1 MKSMGK
7 PKVAVIGTGGTIAS
21 QGVNPLDVA
30 DYASSGLP
38 LLNAEQL
45 VAGVPALQLVADV
58 VPVLFSAIPS
68 TAIGWSD
75 WRRLVAKI
83 AEVKAAHAD
92 LAGIVVTHGTAT
104 LEETAYLLS
113 LTLPND
119 GIPVVVTGAQRPFTG
134 LAADGHMNLVAAV
147 RAAGDPASRGRGPM
161 VVLND
166 EIHAAREVTKT
177 STSRMQTFRSPD
189 LGVLGHVDADQV
201 TYWRKPERY
210 PPPRLFD
217 ISGIEVPPR
226 VDVAYSVAGG
236 DGVAVRAFRAA
247 GAQGIVA
254 AGFAPGFTSPAER
267 DALAEAAADGCII
280 VMSSRAGSGRTFPA
294 RRYQAQGIVN
304 ADNLN
309 PQKARVLLMLALT
322 ATKDRAE
329 IAELFRTA

>member
-1 MKSMGK
+1 MTK

-21 QGVNPLDVA
+21 QGVGPLDVA

-38 LLNAEQL
+38 LLDAEGL
-45 VAGVPALQLVADV
+45 VAGVPALKLVADV

-68 TAIGWSD
+68 TAVGWSD
-75 WRRLVAKI
+75 WRALVAKV
-83 AEVKAAHAD
+83 AEVKAAHPD

-113 LTLPND
+113 LTLPDD
-119 GIPVVVTGAQRPFTG
+119 GVPVVLTGAQRPFTG
-134 LAADGHMNLVAAV
+134 LSTDGHMNLVAAV
-147 RAAGDPASRGRGPM
+147 RAAGAPASRGRGVL

-177 STSRMQTFRSPD
+177 STGRLQTFRSPD
-189 LGVLGHVDADQV
+189 LGVLGHVDADGV
-201 TYWRKPERY
+201 TYWRRPERY
-210 PPPRLFD
+210 PPGRLFD
-217 ISGIEVPPR
+217 IRGIEAPPR

-236 DGVAVRAFRAA
+236 DGVATRAFLAA

-267 DALAEAAADGCII
+267 EALAEAAAGGCVV

-322 ATKDRAE
+322 VTRDRAE
-329 IAELFRTA
+329 IAGLFATN